1 MTENEK
7 QIKLQQLK
15 AEVTEKRNEINRRKD
30 DLHAQLNN
38 ELSIECDGMYN
49 KKSEMLKVINE
60 TRTEKLKYAYGSERR
75 EEMEE
80 QARSYERDLSLI
92 RTEHEYNLH
101 AIKQKYSKLNA
112 DLNDESRRVDA
123 YFEKMKFVIMS
134 APTEKKN
141 TDDQAQG

>member
-49 KKSEMLKVINE
+49 KKRALLEVINQ

-92 RTEHEYNLH
+92 KTKHEYNLH

-112 DLNDESRRVDA
+112 DLNDESRKVDA
-123 YFEKMKFVIMS
+123 YFEKEKLAIM
-134 APTEKKN
+134 ATPTETPLN
-141 TDDQAQG
+141 QI

>member
-38 ELSIECDGMYN
+38 ELSIGCDGMYN
-49 KKSEMLKVINE
+49 KKREMLKVINE
-60 TRTEKLKYAYGSERR
+60 TRTEKSKYAYGSERR

-80 QARSYERDLSLI
+80 HRWPRLCGQQPPSS
-92 RTEHEYNLH
+92 
-101 AIKQKYSKLNA
+101 
-112 DLNDESRRVDA
+112 
-123 YFEKMKFVIMS
+123 EKS
-134 APTEKKN
+134 GGG
-141 TDDQAQG
+141 DQPPSPLPHGHLPH